1 MAGYINQCGSLFLF
15 KKNEILIMK
24 KLIII
29 SLFFFFASSGI
40 AQQKIGYIDSD
51 AIMKQLPEAQ
61 DAQKQLDAQIK
72 EWQDQLDKMEKD
84 WKTKYDD
91 YQNRKLTMSSQK
103 RAETEKELMNMEEAI
118 KDFRQ
123 KKFGVNGELFK
134 LQEEVMK
141 PIQNKIFKAIEK
153 VAKEE
158 EFDYV
163 FDRSG
168 DIIFLYTNSDYDLT
182 NIVLETVKSMA
193 NETGNERNGR

>member
-1 MAGYINQCGSLFLF
+1 
-15 KKNEILIMK
+15 MK
-24 KLIII
+24 KYII
-29 SLFFFFASSGI
+29 SLFILALAFTNVK